1 MQNYPNK
8 VDYYQGSD
16 SHHNIY
22 TYNKKDYNS
31 TTKTEEKIE
40 TRLNKIICF
49 VFLIRIT
56 VATILITLNLVWL
69 YPIKNYSAKEE
80 PSVEV
85 RYSLVISQQS
95 NFRILDFSQSDCEWK
110 LEQFLENGAYE
121 TFNFKMNK
129 INKYSKI
136 FIVIIYI
143 HVGLVGISILVVIFC
158 DVAIIYTTI
167 DGTIILINLIIFII
181 FSVFNNKGDYDDFKG
196 FSECYFF
203 NRGKF
208 MDIYDYVIK
217 LHTTFKKDFILNII
231 LLPFSCLAGYFVS
244 CSIKTQK

>member
-1 MQNYPNK
+1 MKNNPNK

-22 TYNKKDYNS
+22 TYNKNNYNS
-31 TTKTEEKIE
+31 NTEEKIE
-40 TRLNKIICF
+40 TKYDKIVCF
-49 VFLIRIT
+49 FFLIRIIF
-56 VATILITLNLVWL
+56 ATILITLNLVWL

-80 PSVEV
+80 PNVEV
-85 RYSLVISQQS
+85 RYSLVISKNS

-143 HVGLVGISILVVIFC
+143 HVGLVGVSILVVIFC
-158 DVAIIYTTI
+158 DVAIIYTII

-181 FSVFNNKGDYDDFKG
+181 FSIFNNKGDYDDFKE

-203 NRGKF
+203 NKGKF
-208 MDIYDYVIK
+208 MEIYDYIIK

-244 CSIKTQK
+244 CCIKSKK